1 MDLFSLLFSYL
12 YFCLGNGGGF
22 FALRVWDVFN
32 G

>member
-22 FALRVWDVFN
+22 FALWGVGCF
-32 G
+32 